1 MKLRNTTILTVFLLS
16 ILLLTGCSVR
26 KAAEKFN
33 EIENKAESKL
43 EKAENAVEDFVEP
56 ESKGS
61 EKFAKITDEEAKLAA
76 LKHAGLNADDVK
88 GLRAEF
94 EVDDKIAHYDV
105 QFRYDMWD
113 YEYEINAETGEIL
126 SFEKDD

>member
-1 MKLRNTTILTVFLLS
+1 MKLRSTTLLTIFLLS
-16 ILLLTGCSVR
+16 FLLLTGCSVR

-43 EKAENAVEDFVEP
+43 EKAENAIEDFVKP
-56 ESKGS
+56 EGKGT
-61 EKFAKITDEEAKLAA
+61 EKSARITGEEAKQKA
-76 LKHAGLNADDVK
+76 LKHAGLNAGDVK

-105 QFRYDMWD
+105 LFSYDRWD
-113 YEYEINAETGEIL
+113 YEYEIHAETGEIL